1 MRYEGCAWVF
11 PANITTEDIL
21 PNQFL
26 DRANDEVGQ
35 FAMAGVDP
43 SFVKKIAS
51 SDLIV
56 GGANFGTGSSRETA
70 PIALKLAGIGGVIA
84 PSFGRVFLRNSI
96 NIGLPAVIVESI
108 DDIQQ
113 GDILVIDLESRQ
125 VTNSRT
131 NAALP
136 IKNLTGI
143 SRDILRVGGIVPFT
157 KQRKAAKS

>member
-1 MRYEGCAWVF
+1 MRYEGRAWVF

-43 SFVKKIAS
+43 DFVKKIAPG
-51 SDLIV
+51 DLIV

-70 PIALKLAGIGGVIA
+70 PIALQLAGIGGIIA
-84 PSFGRVFLRNSI
+84 PSFGRVFLRNCI
-96 NIGLPAVIVESI
+96 NIGLPAVMVQSI
-108 DDIQQ
+108 DGIQQ
-113 GDILVIDLESRQ
+113 GDVLVIDLENRQ
-125 VTNSRT
+125 VSNSRT
-131 NAALP
+131 DATLS

-143 SRDILRVGGIVPFT
+143 SLDILQAGGIIPFT
-157 KQRKAAKS
+157 KQRKANQ

>member
-1 MRYEGCAWVF
+1 MRYEGRVWLF

-43 SFVKKIAS
+43 DFVKKIAPG
-51 SDLIV
+51 DLIV

-70 PIALKLAGIGGVIA
+70 PIALQLAGIGGVIA
-84 PSFGRVFLRNSI
+84 PSFGRVFLRNCI
-96 NIGLPAVIVESI
+96 NIGLPAVMVQSI
-108 DDIQQ
+108 DGIQQ
-113 GDILVIDLESRQ
+113 GDTLVIDLESRQ
-125 VTNSRT
+125 VSNSRT
-131 NAALP
+131 DSALS

-143 SRDILRVGGIVPFT
+143 SLDILQAGGIIPFT
-157 KQRKAAKS
+157 KQRKANQ

>member
-1 MRYEGCAWVF
+1 MRYEGRAWLF

-43 SFVKKIAS
+43 DFVKKIAPG
-51 SDLIV
+51 DLIV

-70 PIALKLAGIGGVIA
+70 PIALQLAGIGGVIA
-84 PSFGRVFLRNSI
+84 PSFGRVFLRNCI
-96 NIGLPAVIVESI
+96 NIGLPAVMVQSI
-108 DDIQQ
+108 DGIQQ
-113 GDILVIDLESRQ
+113 GDTLVIDLESRQ
-125 VTNSRT
+125 VSNSRT
-131 NAALP
+131 DSALS

-143 SRDILRVGGIVPFT
+143 SLDILQAGGIIPFT
-157 KQRKAAKS
+157 KQRKANQ

>member
-1 MRYEGCAWVF
+1 MRYEGRAWVF

-43 SFVKKIAS
+43 DFVKKIAPG
-51 SDLIV
+51 DLIV

-70 PIALKLAGIGGVIA
+70 PIALQLAGIGGIIA
-84 PSFGRVFLRNSI
+84 PSFGRVFLRNCI
-96 NIGLPAVIVESI
+96 NIGLPAVMVQSI
-108 DDIQQ
+108 DGIQQ
-113 GDILVIDLESRQ
+113 GDVLVIDVESRQ
-125 VTNSRT
+125 VSNSRT
-131 NAALP
+131 DATLS

-143 SRDILRVGGIVPFT
+143 SLDILQAGGIIPFT
-157 KQRKAAKS
+157 KQRKANQ